1 MPDWSRHVSSR
12 VLGLACAATLACAE
26 AGTSRNVVS
35 APIDP
40 LRPGPASWQGQLADA
55 ANRSARE
62 PSTPALRPLR
72 GRLPLLHV
80 SHAVSSGS
88 RSTEAG
94 YELAVF
100 EDGTLVYE
108 GHHCVKIGG
117 VVVARLDEDQL
128 EDLRD
133 LLATSCVG
141 LERASDDE
149 ICEDDVRGG
158 SVRVTCS
165 NGKEMLSGS
174 DRCWRD
180 EDRGKQVQ
188 ALVSAALAQLGVA
201 AWIGQSSERQ
211 ACGAGARDL
220 APHEIART
228 LRE

>member
-1 MPDWSRHVSSR
+1 VTDCSRHIAC
-12 VLGLACAATLACAE
+12 LACAVTLACAE
-26 AGTSRNVVS
+26 VPTSKNVVS

-40 LRPGPASWQGQLADA
+40 LLPGPAGWQGHMADA
-55 ANRSARE
+55 ANRAARE
-62 PSTPALRPLR
+62 PSTPALRPLH
-72 GRLPLLHV
+72 GRMPLLHV
-80 SHAVSSGS
+80 SHALSSGS
-88 RSTEAG
+88 RSKEPG

-108 GHHCVKIGG
+108 GHRCVKIGG

-149 ICEDDVRGG
+149 VCEDDVRGG

-165 NGKEMLSGS
+165 NGKEVLSGS

-188 ALVSAALAQLGVA
+188 ALVSALLSRLGVA
-201 AWIGQSSERQ
+201 AWIGGQSERQ
-211 ACGAGARDL
+211 ACGAGSRDL